1 MVAISY
7 TVRDGSGQIT
17 RGNLQSRG
25 NSILEIGSGESVSL
39 ALDRM
44 QIADYMREG
53 QDVVIIMLD
62 GRKITLEDF
71 YGSQGAA
78 NRLFLSEDNTLY
90 EVLLTKG
97 DDDILY
103 ALYDDAGG
111 WGKWSANDA
120 LLHVD
125 RPEVVAEAVSDDDN
139 NLVAAAPVLPL
150 LGALGGAGAAGL
162 ALSGAAAVGVAA
174 VAGGGGTDTP
184 VVPVV
189 PGDTTPIAVDT
200 TPVLI
205 AGDGVVDPGFAVNGT
220 APAGSTIT
228 VDVGGQTQVVTSD
241 VNGSWTAT
249 FTGTTFPADG
259 LHTAVVSV
267 VTATGSQVLTGPVV
281 TIDLTPPDLQVTS
294 GTQSVG
300 EFFNASTHASGVT
313 LSGQGEPGAELTVE
327 IDGVSHTTTVT
338 SSGTWTVNFTSTEL
352 PGGEY
357 TSNVTLTA
365 VDTYGNSAVYTDTVL
380 IDTVPWQVSV
390 TTVEGD
396 DIANASE
403 VAQGVTISGSSEPGI
418 TITVEM
424 QGVTRTAIVDS
435 TGTWSVDFDPADVP
449 AGEYDAIVTATT
461 VDAYG
466 NSSSTSHAVRVDTIG
481 TVAIDPATIAG
492 DNIVNSSEASSGL
505 QLTGT
510 TQPGSSVDVV
520 FQGQSYTATVAAD
533 GSWTVSVPSGGIASG
548 TYSTTFTA
556 TSTDVAGNTA
566 TDTRTINVDTDA
578 AVSIAQTGVI
588 QNGVLNATELSQAFT
603 LTGTTEPGST
613 VQVTLGNVTQT
624 AAVDAAGNWTA
635 SFAANSIPTGE
646 YTTNITAVATD
657 SVGNMQTVTQT
668 VDVDTDAGFVTI
680 SPVPV
685 ETDDVINH
693 TEAADGVVLTGTAT
707 PGMTVTV
714 TMGGASRDVI
724 SNGSGGWTA
733 FFPNSDIVP
742 GTYDAA
748 ITATIQDTAG
758 NTRTATDSVRVD
770 TVVDNL
776 NLSANAIETDNVI
789 NGLERADGVV
799 LTGTTEPGS
808 TLVVQMGSV
817 SKIAI
822 VDAAGNWTATFAP
835 SDIPTGE
842 YSATV
847 TATATD
853 VAGNTESVSNTVRVD
868 TLVNTLTQTP
878 VEGNN
883 VIGAAEA
890 SNGATLTGQVEPGSS
905 VTVMLGSVQR
915 TAVVDVNGNWTA
927 NFTAAEIPPGDYTT
941 SATVVATDAAG
952 NTRTESQTV
961 EIDTISPDAP
971 LIMSFTKSLSGV
983 RSIGTELTNDTLDI
997 RQIDGAGSV
1006 NTVAHTQSQNVGFG
1020 ELTFDFQNPIPDGS
1034 HLVVTREDAAGNASG
1049 TLFVLEDTATSIVD
1063 LANPGFNQFNIQS
1076 IDMQFAT
1083 DTELEITESQLLSLS
1098 DATNDL
1104 LINGGIDDQVTAI
1117 GATRAGQTQTIG
1129 GQSYDVYTFNNSGAN
1144 LIIED
1149 DIKVII

>member
-17 RGNLQSRG
+17 RGSIEGKG
-25 NSILEIGSGESVSL
+25 NSLLAIGSGESVSL

-44 QIADYMREG
+44 EIADYMREG

-62 GRKITLEDF
+62 GRKITLENF
-71 YGSQGAA
+71 YGSDGAA
-78 NRLFLSEDNTLY
+78 NRLYLSEDNTLY
-90 EVLLTKG
+90 EVLLTQG

-125 RPEVVAEAVSDDDN
+125 RPEVVAEAASNDN
-139 NLVAAAPVLPL
+139 DLVAAAPVLPL
-150 LGALGGAGAAGL
+150 LGALGGAGVAGL
-162 ALSGAAAVGVAA
+162 AVSGAAAVGVAA
-174 VAGGGGTDTP
+174 VAGGGGSENPDP
-184 VVPVV
+184 V
-189 PGDTTPIAVDT
+189 DATPIAVDT

-205 AGDGVVDPGFAVNGT
+205 AGDGVVDPGFAVSGT
-220 APAGSTIT
+220 APAGSTVTI
-228 VDVGGQTQVVTSD
+228 DVGGQRQVVTSGAD
-241 VNGSWTAT
+241 GTWTAT

-267 VTATGSQVLTGPVV
+267 VTATETQSLTGPVV

-327 IDGVSHTTTVT
+327 IDGISHTTTVT

-365 VDTYGNSAVYTDTVL
+365 VDTYGNSAIYTDTVL

-390 TTVEGD
+390 NTVEGD

-424 QGVTRTAIVDS
+424 QGVTRTVTVDS
-435 TGTWSVDFDPADVP
+435 TGTWTVDFDSTEVP
-449 AGEYDAIVTATT
+449 SGEYDAVVTATT
-461 VDAYG
+461 IDAYG
-466 NSSSTSHAVRVDTIG
+466 NSSSTSHTVRVDTVG
-481 TVAIDPATIAG
+481 TVAIDAASIAG
-492 DNIVNSSEASSGL
+492 DNIVNSSEASAGL
-505 QLTGT
+505 QLTGS
-510 TQPGSSVDVV
+510 TQPGSTVDVV
-520 FQGQSYTATVAAD
+520 FQGQTYTATVAAD
-533 GSWTVSVPSGGIASG
+533 GSWTASVPSGGIATG

-613 VQVTLGNVTQT
+613 VQVTLGNVTQ
-624 AAVDAAGNWTA
+624 AATVDAAGNWTA

-680 SPVPV
+680 SSVPV

-693 TEAADGVVLTGTAT
+693 TEASDGVVLTGTAT

-714 TMGGASRDVI
+714 TMGGASRDVV
-724 SNGSGGWTA
+724 SSGSGSWTA

-748 ITATIQDTAG
+748 ITATIQDAAG
-758 NTRTATDSVRVD
+758 NTRSASDSVRVD
-770 TVVDNL
+770 TVVENL
-776 NLSANAIETDNVI
+776 NLSANAIEVDNVI
-789 NGLERADGVV
+789 NGQERSDGVV

-808 TLVVQMGSV
+808 TLVVQLGSV
-817 SKIAI
+817 SRIAV
-822 VDAAGNWTATFAP
+822 VDAAGTWTATFAP

-842 YSATV
+842 YSANV
-847 TATATD
+847 IATATD

-868 TLVNTLTQTP
+868 TLVNTLTQAP

-883 VIGAAEA
+883 IVGAAEA
-890 SNGATLTGQVEPGSS
+890 ANGATLTGQVEPGSS
-905 VTVMLGSVQR
+905 VTVTLGNVQR
-915 TAVVDVNGNWTA
+915 VAVVDANGNWTA
-927 NFTAAEIPPGDYTT
+927 SFTAGEIPPGDYTT
-941 SATVVATDAAG
+941 SATVVATDSAG
-952 NTRTESQTV
+952 NTRTESQSV

-983 RSIGTELTNDTLDI
+983 RSIGTELTSDTLDI
-997 RQIDGAGSV
+997 RQIDGSGSV
-1006 NTVAHTQSQNVGFG
+1006 NAVAHTQSQNVGFG

-1049 TLFVLEDTATSIVD
+1049 TLFVLEDTATSVVD

-1098 DATNDL
+1098 DASNDL

-1117 GATRAGQTQTIG
+1117 GATRTGQTQTIG

-1149 DIKVII
+1149 EIKVII